1 LTALW
6 RRWPLPRRVADMRL
20 SLWILA
26 LFGVAVAVAL
36 GLSMQAGTVTVFVAP
51 YRLDMS
57 LNLVVIVLVCGFAL
71 LYAALRGLFSMFELP
86 AQARRWRIQQRER
99 SAQQALLNAMLL
111 WMTGRFLRSR
121 KAALQGLN
129 QVDNLLERAVSTQH
143 SALALMRSL
152 LHLLAAESAH
162 ALRDSAARELHFQQA
177 LAPDDAQR
185 VSQKQELRD
194 AVYLN
199 AARWALHDRDS
210 HKAQQWL
217 NQLPQGT
224 ARRTM
229 SLRLRLKADR
239 LSQHHLPAL
248 ETARLLAK
256 HGAFSAAAA
265 RSLVRG
271 LAIASLDDCHDSSQL
286 QTTWK
291 LLQPEERLMPE
302 LALHAAQCV
311 LKVQGDPQ
319 LALQWLLPV
328 WHHLTDQNNVMLS
341 SQRERMVI
349 VLATALQQVEPDSE
363 WLARIEQARLNNP
376 RHLELQYLSGMI
388 CLRHGLWGKA
398 QQMLEQVA
406 PRLAGSELQHQ
417 AWRALAE
424 LAEHKGDTAQALACW
439 KLSAKV

>member
-1 LTALW
+1 M
-6 RRWPLPRRVADMRL
+6 RW

-36 GLSMQAGTVTVFVAP
+36 GLSMQVGTVTVFVAP

-57 LNLVVIVLVCGFAL
+57 LNLVVLALLSGFAL
-71 LYAALRGLFSMFELP
+71 LYAALRGVFRMVELP
-86 AQARRWRIQQRER
+86 AQARRWRTQQRER

-129 QVDNLLERAVSTQH
+129 QVDNLLEQTGASQQG
-143 SALALMRSL
+143 ALALMRSL

-162 ALRDSAARELHFQQA
+162 ALRDTTAREQHFQQA
-177 LAPDDAQR
+177 LATQEAQR
-185 VSQKQELRD
+185 LSQKQELRD

-210 HKAQQWL
+210 LKAQQWL

-224 ARRTM
+224 ARRTI

-239 LSQHHLPAL
+239 LSQHHLSAL
-248 ETARLLAK
+248 DTARLLAK
-256 HGAFSAAAA
+256 HGAFSSAAA

-271 LAIASLDDCHDSSQL
+271 LAMASLDDCHDSSQL

-291 LLQPEERLMPE
+291 LLQVEERLMPE

-311 LKVQGDPQ
+311 LRVQGDPQ
-319 LALQWLLPV
+319 LVLQWLLPV
-328 WHHLTDQNNVMLS
+328 WPRLTDQSEALLS
-341 SQRERMVI
+341 NQRERMVM
-349 VLATALQQVEPDSE
+349 VLAAALEQVEPDSE
-363 WLARIEQARLNNP
+363 WLARIEQARLTNP

-406 PRLAGSELQHQ
+406 PRLGGTELQRQ

-439 KLSAKV
+439 KLSSKG

>member
-1 LTALW
+1 MRLALW
-6 RRWPLPRRVADMRL
+6 LL
-20 SLWILA
+20 G

-36 GLSMQAGTVTVFVAP
+36 GLSMQVGTVTVFVAP

-57 LNLVVIVLVCGFAL
+57 LNLVVIALLCGFAL
-71 LYAALRGLFSMFELP
+71 LYAALRGLFRMFELP
-86 AQARRWRIQQRER
+86 SQARRWRTQQRER

-129 QVDNLLERAVSTQH
+129 QVDHLLTQAAASQQ
-143 SALALMRSL
+143 SALAMMRSL

-162 ALRDSAARELHFQQA
+162 ALRDNAARELHFQQA
-177 LAPDDAQR
+177 LSIEAGPR

-199 AARWALHDRDS
+199 AARWALHDRDNL
-210 HKAQQWL
+210 KAQQWL

-224 ARRTM
+224 ARRTL

-239 LSQHHLPAL
+239 LSQQHLPAL

-256 HGAFSAAAA
+256 HGAFSSAAA

-271 LAIASLDDCHDSSQL
+271 LAMASLDDCHDSSQL

-291 LLQPEERLMPE
+291 LLQADERVMPE

-328 WHHLTDQNNVMLS
+328 WQQLADPTEVLHQ

-349 VLATALQQVEPDSE
+349 VLASALQQVEPDSE
-363 WLARIEQARLNNP
+363 WLARIEQARLANP

-388 CLRHGLWGKA
+388 CMRHGLWGKA

-406 PRLAGSELQHQ
+406 PRLSGRELQRQ

>member
-1 LTALW
+1 
-6 RRWPLPRRVADMRL
+6 MRL

-36 GLSMQAGTVTVFVAP
+36 GLSMQVGTVTVFVAP

-57 LNLVVIVLVCGFAL
+57 LNLVVIVLLSGFAL

-86 AQARRWRIQQRER
+86 AQARRWRTQQRER
-99 SAQQALLNAMLL
+99 SAQQALLNAMML

-129 QVDNLLERAVSTQH
+129 QVDNLLERTASTQH
-143 SALALMRSL
+143 NSLTLMRSL

-162 ALRDSAARELHFQQA
+162 ALRDKAARELHFQQA
-177 LAPDDAQR
+177 LALEDDQR

-239 LSQHHLPAL
+239 MSQHHLPAL
-248 ETARLLAK
+248 DTARLLAK
-256 HGAFSAAAA
+256 HGAFSSAAA
-265 RSLVRG
+265 RG

-286 QTTWK
+286 QTAWK
-291 LLQPEERLMPE
+291 LLQAEERLMPE
-302 LALHAAQCV
+302 LALHAAQCL
-311 LKVQGDPQ
+311 LKLQGDPQ

-328 WHHLTDQNNVMLS
+328 WQRLTDQTEVLLAD
-341 SQRERMVI
+341 QRERMVI

-363 WLARIEQARLNNP
+363 WLARIEQARLANP

-406 PRLAGSELQHQ
+406 PRLAGSELQRQ